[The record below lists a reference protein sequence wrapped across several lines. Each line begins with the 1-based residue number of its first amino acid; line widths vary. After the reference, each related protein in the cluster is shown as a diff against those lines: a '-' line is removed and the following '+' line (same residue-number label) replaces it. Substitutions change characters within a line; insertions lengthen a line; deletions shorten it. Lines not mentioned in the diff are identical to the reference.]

1 MSPSASQLI
10 AVSAIVT
17 IAIFIAVNRTTRIYA
32 FASWVVASVLIAL
45 IFPPLFLAYLPISY
59 KDALTLLLQFAMFG
73 MGATLTLQDFV
84 RVLKMPKGVFIGF
97 FLQFLIMPF
106 LGWGLS
112 KLFGLPVDITLGMIL
127 LGASPGG
134 ISSNVVTYLAKGN
147 VALSVTM
154 TACSTMAAP
163 MMTPLMV
170 YFYAREDVSI
180 DYVGMFWNI
189 LMTVVAPVVL
199 GIVANAI
206 LIRLRTDPK
215 RSEIVLAT
223 ISMVAICGICGMIAA
238 KSQQQILQ
246 VGGILLAAVT
256 LHNLMGY
263 LLGYWGSKL
272 AGLGEADS
280 RTIAIEVGLQNG
292 GLAASLATEVLKRDA
307 AAIAPALFAPVMNVS
322 GSILATIWSRT
333 SGTGPPPEALP
344 SKSPAI
350 DPAGRGRNTSEN
362 L

>member
-1 MSPSASQLI
+1 MSLSASEMI
-10 AVSAIVT
+10 AVFAISS
-17 IAIFIAVNRTTRIYA
+17 IAIFIAVNRKTRTYG

-45 IFPPLFLAYLPISY
+45 ISPPLYLAYLPISY
-59 KDALTLLLQFAMFG
+59 KETLTLLLQCAMFG

-84 RVLKMPKGVFIGF
+84 RVLKMPRGVFIGF
-97 FLQFLIMPF
+97 LLQFLIMPF

-112 KLFGLPVDITLGMIL
+112 KLFGLPVDIALGMIL
-127 LGASPGG
+127 LGACPGG

-163 MMTPLMV
+163 IMTPLMV

-189 LMTVVAPVVL
+189 LMTVVVPVVL
-199 GIVANAI
+199 GIIANAI
-206 LIRLRTDPK
+206 LSRLRVDPR

-246 VGGILLAAVT
+246 VGWILLAAVT
-256 LHNLMGY
+256 LHNLFGY

-272 AGLGEADS
+272 AGLNEADS

-292 GLAASLATEVLKRDA
+292 GLAASLATEVLKRDV

-333 SGTGPPPEALP
+333 TEAQQPEGC
-344 SKSPAI
+344 SSVKES
-350 DPAGRGRNTSEN
+350 
-362 L
+362 

>member
-1 MSPSASQLI
+1 MSLAASKII
-10 AVSAIVT
+10 AVCSIAL
-17 IAIFIAVNRTTRIYA
+17 IAIFIALNRKTRTYG

-45 IFPPLFLAYLPISY
+45 ISPPLYLAYLPIPY
-59 KDALTLLLQFAMFG
+59 KEALTLLLQCAMFG
-73 MGATLTLQDFV
+73 MGATLTLQDFG
-84 RVLKMPKGVFIGF
+84 RVLKMPRGVFIGL

-112 KLFGLPVDITLGMIL
+112 KLMGLPLDIALGMIL

-163 MMTPLMV
+163 IMTPLMV

-189 LMTVVAPVVL
+189 LMTVVVPVLL
-199 GIVANAI
+199 GLIANAI
-206 LIRLRTDPK
+206 LARLRVDPR
-215 RSEIVLAT
+215 RSEKVLAT
-223 ISMVAICGICGMIAA
+223 ISMIAICGICGMIAA
-238 KSQQQILQ
+238 KSQMQILQ
-246 VGGILLAAVT
+246 VGWILMVAVT
-256 LHNLMGY
+256 LHNLFGY

-272 AGLGEADS
+272 AGLNEADS
-280 RTIAIEVGLQNG
+280 RTVAIEVGLQNG
-292 GLAASLATEVLKRDA
+292 GLAASLATEVLKRDV

-333 SGTGPPPEALP
+333 AESQQSGVCSQAKE
-344 SKSPAI
+344 S
-350 DPAGRGRNTSEN
+350 
-362 L
+362 